1 MSAHPPLFQRARLKL
16 LEKAEVQGYLTTDD
30 ILEVAFP
37 LQAALVKTLIRSL
50 QREGIEI
57 IESDTEPS
65 PVTAL
70 EDEEQDIIELYLKET
85 GQVPLLSAE
94 EEREL
99 AIRIQNGR
107 KAQAQIEQ
115 ARGKRALSLKKRL
128 APIIED
134 GIQARE
140 HLIKANMRLV
150 VSIARRFTGSGLPL
164 LDLIQEG
171 NLGLIRATEKFD
183 PNRGFRFS
191 TYATWWI
198 RQSIGRAIAMQG
210 RTIRL
215 PVHIHEQVRHIYRK
229 MYELEQELGRE
240 PTLEEIAQASGMEVQ
255 KVRWLIKVSWLPLSL
270 DTPLEEDEN
279 EDFVLSRVIPDQN
292 SPSPLQSTYH
302 SMLREKLREILD
314 TLPPREAQILRL
326 RFGLE
331 GDKPCTLEE
340 LGRRFGLSRE
350 RVRQLESSALR
361 RLRQPIHAR
370 MLKDFL

>member
-1 MSAHPPLFQRARLKL
+1 MSTRPPLFQQARRKL

-30 ILEVAFP
+30 ILEAAFP
-37 LQAALVKTLIRSL
+37 LQAALLRTLIL
-50 QREGIEI
+50 ALHREGIEI
-57 IESDTEPS
+57 IENETEP
-65 PVTAL
+65 PTL
-70 EDEEQDIIELYLKET
+70 NPLDDEEQDIIELYLKET
-85 GQVPLLSAE
+85 SQVPLLTAE

-107 KAQAQIEQ
+107 KAQAKVEQ
-115 ARGKRALSLKKRL
+115 ARGKRALSLQKKL

-134 GIQARE
+134 GIKARE

-150 VSIARRFTGSGLPL
+150 ISIARRFLGSGLPL

-215 PVHIHEQVRHIYRK
+215 PVHVHEQVRYIYRK
-229 MYELEQELGRE
+229 IYELQQEFGRE
-240 PTLEEIAQASGMEVQ
+240 PTLEEISQACGIEVQ

-270 DTPLEEDEN
+270 DTPLDEDEN
-279 EDFVLSRVIPDQN
+279 EDYALSRVIPDQN

-302 SMLREKLREILD
+302 SMLREKLKEILE

-331 GDKPCTLEE
+331 DGKPCTLEE

-361 RLRQPIHAR
+361 RLRQPINAR
-370 MLKDFL
+370 LLKDFL